1 MFFGQNLQSWCQ
13 GRCNDR
19 YDGPFIE
26 ETPDLAFGDAA
37 AAEDQ
42 TGLAGEIEINRIH
55 KRNSLSKLYA
65 FYYTIIK
72 GKSCS
77 KYNKFLSE
85 KEAVF
90 V

>member
-42 TGLAGEIEINRIH
+42 TGLAGEIEINR
-55 KRNSLSKLYA
+55 SS
-65 FYYTIIK
+65 
-72 GKSCS
+72 S
-77 KYNKFLSE
+77 
-85 KEAVF
+85 
-90 V
+90 